1 MIYAGEKL
9 YQQAEDLRD
18 ARGEMNQQQ
27 ILPLSLKSKTACV
40 MGAAIMLAG
49 AGLWRRQ
56 YSHSGYNPAS
66 TAMANTSE
74 TADLFSTPF
83 NGEIK
88 AARHVRRHLA
98 LPQPVSTVLPGSG
111 VSQKEAV

>member
-1 MIYAGEKL
+1 
-9 YQQAEDLRD
+9 
-18 ARGEMNQQQ
+18 
-27 ILPLSLKSKTACV
+27 
-40 MGAAIMLAG
+40 AIMLAG

-56 YSHSGYNPAS
+56 YSHSRYNPAT

-111 VSQKEAV
+111 VSQKKLFDFACQKEREALSFSVVLRN